1 MTDCKRTLVFCM
13 TWSSNERKARRMAK
27 KSIGWTNAHYNCKM
41 QLMEKPGKIQSVY
54 RRTLCLCGEHK
65 VVEPIQKCDSL
76 ENIF

>member
-1 MTDCKRTLVFCM
+1 MKEKLGE
-13 TWSSNERKARRMAK
+13 WQK

-54 RRTLCLCGEHK
+54 GRTLCLCGENK